1 MEKEELKK
9 IEQACIQIA
18 ESIEQLDL
26 HTSLVVYNAI
36 NVINNID
43 KIAAALH
50 RPVKIKCGEWQF
62 WRTVKYKG
70 IVFMQQGF
78 YIHTNR

>member
-26 HTSLVVYNAI
+26 HTSLVVYNTI

-43 KIAAALH
+43 KIAAH
-50 RPVKIKCGEWQF
+50 C
-62 WRTVKYKG
+62 
-70 IVFMQQGF
+70 IVL
-78 YIHTNR
+78 

>member
-1 MEKEELKK
+1 MKKEELEK
-9 IEQACIQIA
+9 IEQVCIQIA

-26 HTSLVVYNAI
+26 HTSLVVYNTI

-62 WRTVKYKG
+62 WRTVRYKG
-70 IVFMQQGF
+70 VVFQQQGF
-78 YIHTNR
+78 YIRRNR